1 MGQDEEEA
9 DRIHMTD
16 EWASLLE
23 KYPTKPAKKGRM
35 MYLLKLKSKKTPT
48 MKPRKAYTPLDIIG
62 QLNESKP
69 MTQTLLTR
77 RASTSPWPQ
86 GTATTFLRSTR
97 RPSSSPSSSRSTQKA
112 KRNELF
118 TVKLITLTFNYT

>member
-69 MTQTLLTR
+69 MTQTLFSQEGLNFSMTPGDGYHLPEVNKK
-77 RASTSPWPQ
+77 TIIKPVI
-86 GTATTFLRSTR
+86 L
-97 RPSSSPSSSRSTQKA
+97 QKYS
-112 KRNELF
+112 KGKKE
-118 TVKLITLTFNYT
+118 